1 MKRAKTVVDAER
13 RRREDDHK
21 RFKTET
27 EGLQV
32 GRITVGVSLL
42 ANHDV
47 LMCNHPVLTCRLLTR
62 PVVGSDQGHAESAPA
77 ACGTNDAS
85 RLAGELKLTSP
96 TEHIPLINPSACMPP
111 DPLSVEP
118 YLPTCLQVA
127 EFGGDAS
134 RASQRVRQLEG
145 ELARAEGA
153 ASGAAE
159 RAAASEERDKGRSET
174 IMELHGEL
182 AKLRER

>member
-1 MKRAKTVVDAER
+1 MLRRQREEELKRAKTVVDAER

-62 PVVGSDQGHAESAPA
+62 PVAGSDQGHAESAPA

-96 TEHIPLINPSACMPP
+96 TEHIPLINPSACMLP
-111 DPLSVEP
+111 DPLSDEP
-118 YLPTCLQVA
+118 TLPACLPACRSLSSEVMRA
-127 EFGGDAS
+127 APPRGCGS
-134 RASQRVRQLEG
+134 WRASWPEQRERLAVPPRGQLRQ
-145 ELARAEGA
+145 
-153 ASGAAE
+153 
-159 RAAASEERDKGRSET
+159 RSET
-174 IMELHGEL
+174 RAG
-182 AKLRER
+182 ARP